1 MTDASTTCAVVT
13 LRVKRCSVLM
23 MTTHVFVITFTGLGS
38 HHSSSQ
44 SPSLT
49 EPTPTLTETIKSSPV
64 SGLPSYSSKT
74 RSIYAHT
81 SIRPLLSSQ
90 AVSSNSISASLDS
103 LLLMS
108 SDVTNRFQPASSK
121 LSLKRSF
128 TTRRRTL
135 SSTGIAPL
143 RSLSPMHSSTATHT
157 PQVKPTHSSVASL
170 SLTAP
175 THQSSYPSISS
186 SVDASDDS
194 PNKSVRQKTRHK
206 KKTPIPY
213 WSIAASGI
221 GCMFVILAGYLIWKL
236 SGQTQRRSDT
246 QGPLPDLPQGHD
258 NPVYD
263 SKSMIV

>member
-1 MTDASTTCAVVT
+1 MTDVSKTCAVVT
-13 LRVKRCSVLM
+13 FRVKRCSVLM

-38 HHSSSQ
+38 HPSSSQ

-49 EPTPTLTETIKSSPV
+49 EPTPTLTEKIKSSPV

-108 SDVTNRFQPASSK
+108 SDVTNRFQPTSSK
-121 LSLKRSF
+121 LSSKRSS
-128 TTRRRTL
+128 TTRTL
-135 SSTGIAPL
+135 SSTGIAP
-143 RSLSPMHSSTATHT
+143 HT

-186 SVDASDDS
+186 SVTASDDS
-194 PNKSVRQKTRHK
+194 SNKSVRQKTRHK

-236 SGQTQRRSDT
+236 SGQTQRGNDT
-246 QGPLPDLPQGHD
+246 QGPLPDHPQGHD
-258 NPVYD
+258 NPVCD
-263 SKSMIV
+263 DTSMII

>member
-1 MTDASTTCAVVT
+1 MEKTEHKIHAIKRHLTRWCTVHKWFEYNWWSGPVPWIRLLLTVTDASTTCAVVT

-90 AVSSNSISASLDS
+90 A
-103 LLLMS
+103 
-108 SDVTNRFQPASSK
+108 
-121 LSLKRSF
+121 
-128 TTRRRTL
+128 
-135 SSTGIAPL
+135 
-143 RSLSPMHSSTATHT
+143 
-157 PQVKPTHSSVASL
+157 
-170 SLTAP
+170 
-175 THQSSYPSISS
+175 YPSISS
-186 SVDASDDS
+186 SLDASDDS

-236 SGQTQRRSDT
+236 SGQTQRGNDT

-263 SKSMIV
+263 GTSMIV

>member
-1 MTDASTTCAVVT
+1 MTDVSTTCAVVT
-13 LRVKRCSVLM
+13 FRVKRFSVLM

-38 HHSSSQ
+38 HPRSSQ

-64 SGLPSYSSKT
+64 SGLPSYSSKI

-103 LLLMS
+103 LLPMS

-121 LSLKRSF
+121 LSLKRSS
-128 TTRRRTL
+128 TTRTL
-135 SSTGIAPL
+135 SSRGIAPL

-157 PQVKPTHSSVASL
+157 PQVKPTQSSIYPL
-170 SLTAP
+170 SSTAP

-194 PNKSVRQKTRHK
+194 PIKSVRQKTRHK

-236 SGQTQRRSDT
+236 SGQTQRGNDT

-263 SKSMIV
+263 RTSMIV

>member
-1 MTDASTTCAVVT
+1 
-13 LRVKRCSVLM
+13 

-38 HHSSSQ
+38 HPRSSL

-64 SGLPSYSSKT
+64 SGLQSYSSKI

-90 AVSSNSISASLDS
+90 AVSSNSISASLNS
-103 LLLMS
+103 LLPMS

-121 LSLKRSF
+121 LSLKRSS
-128 TTRRRTL
+128 TTRTL
-135 SSTGIAPL
+135 SPRGIAPL

-157 PQVKPTHSSVASL
+157 PQVKPTQSSIYPL
-170 SLTAP
+170 SSTAP

-194 PNKSVRQKTRHK
+194 PIKSVRQKTRHK

-236 SGQTQRRSDT
+236 SGQTRRGNDT

-263 SKSMIV
+263 GTSMIV

>member
-1 MTDASTTCAVVT
+1 MTGVSTTCAVVT
-13 LRVKRCSVLM
+13 FRVKRCSVLM

-38 HHSSSQ
+38 HPRSSQ
-44 SPSLT
+44 SPSSLT
-49 EPTPTLTETIKSSPV
+49 EPTQTLTETIKSSPV

-121 LSLKRSF
+121 LSLKRSS
-128 TTRRRTL
+128 TTRTL

-143 RSLSPMHSSTATHT
+143 RSLSPMDSSTATHT
-157 PQVKPTHSSVASL
+157 PQVKSTAP
-170 SLTAP
+170 AP
-175 THQSSYPSISS
+175 THQSWYPSISS
-186 SVDASDDS
+186 SVIAASDDS

-236 SGQTQRRSDT
+236 SGQTRRSNDT

-263 SKSMIV
+263 GTSMIV

>member
-1 MTDASTTCAVVT
+1 
-13 LRVKRCSVLM
+13 

-38 HHSSSQ
+38 HPSSSQ

-49 EPTPTLTETIKSSPV
+49 EPTPTLTETTKSLPV
-64 SGLPSYSSKT
+64 SGVPSYPSKT
-74 RSIYAHT
+74 RAIHVHT

-121 LSLKRSF
+121 LSFKRSS
-128 TTRRRTL
+128 TTRTL
-135 SSTGIAPL
+135 STTRIAPL
-143 RSLSPMHSSTATHT
+143 RSLSPMYSSTAKHT
-157 PQVKPTHSSVASL
+157 PQVKPTHSSSVA
-170 SLTAP
+170 AF
-175 THQSSYPSISS
+175 
-186 SVDASDDS
+186 DDS
-194 PNKSVRQKTRHK
+194 LNKSVRQKTRHE

-221 GCMFVILAGYLIWKL
+221 GCLFVILAGYLIWKL
-236 SGQTQRRSDT
+236 SGQTQRGNDT
-246 QGPLPDLPQGHD
+246 RGPLPDHPQGHD

-263 SKSMIV
+263 DTSMIV